1 MRIEELR
8 VRGETQQIT
17 VQSKASGVRSYQIVP
32 AAAGRDLSQDRR
44 NTGQRVWSVL
54 SF

>member
-8 VRGETQQIT
+8 VRGETQQIN
-17 VQSKASGVRSYQIVP
+17 VQSKAGGVRSYQIVP